1 MKKVICFILSV
12 ILCLSFTAFCA
23 TIPNT
28 QVVAGESDNNP
39 PVNLTYTNGMCVQ
52 GAQVRTT
59 GTMGLRF
66 VGIINETMLT
76 ELENEGAKNIEYG
89 FLVITGNN
97 TNLTFENGT
106 IVKANNLFATSEET
120 SGDYLKFTACV
131 VDIPKAK
138 YKSNITVRTYLR
150 YKDSENNKV
159 TLYSTHYS
167 ANLYSVAKTAYN
179 SGNETTAVKNYLLN
193 NILYVANPDFPDEY
207 TGGIYKP

>member
-1 MKKVICFILSV
+1 MKKVICVILSV
-12 ILCLSFTAFCA
+12 ILGLSFTAFCA

-28 QVVAGESDNNP
+28 QVVAGSADSNP
-39 PVNLTYTNGMCVQ
+39 PVNLTYTNGMCIQ

-66 VGIINETMLT
+66 IGIINETMLT
-76 ELENEGAKNIEYG
+76 ELEAEGAKNIRYG
-89 FLVITGNN
+89 FLVTTGNN

-106 IVKANNLFATSEET
+106 IVKANNIFATSEQT
-120 SGDYLKFTACV
+120 GGDYLKFTACV
-131 VDIPKAK
+131 VNLPTSK

-150 YKDSENNKV
+150 YVDSENKAV
-159 TLYSTHYS
+159 VLYSTSYT
-167 ANLYSVAKTAYN
+167 ANLYSVAKAAYN
-179 SGNETTAVKNYLLN
+179 GNVETTAVKNYLLN